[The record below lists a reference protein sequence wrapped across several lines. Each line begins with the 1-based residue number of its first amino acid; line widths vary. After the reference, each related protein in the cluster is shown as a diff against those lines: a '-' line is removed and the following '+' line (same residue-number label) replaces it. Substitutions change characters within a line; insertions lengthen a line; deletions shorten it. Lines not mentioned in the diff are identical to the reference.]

1 MLGVNPEAVAD
12 LRYLLARG
20 YGRISSVKFVGDKH
34 NLDKAQRLI
43 LYRGVYPPE
52 LAATHARKLVA
63 PDAVCGRHLAIDGY
77 NVLITINGATS
88 GAPIFLCDDGLVRDS
103 SEMHS
108 SASKEDLS
116 RPLRLALLS
125 LKSIHPAGTFFVFDR
140 LISRSGEL
148 SKQVAQE
155 MRENG
160 VHGGASTATSADF
173 EVLKR
178 GDVVSSSDSVV
189 IDKAQSVF
197 DLAGHVI
204 KERLGIEP
212 QNI

>member
-1 MLGVNPEAVAD
+1 MLAVSPEAIVD

-34 NLDKAQRLI
+34 NLGKVQRLI

-52 LAATHARKLVA
+52 AAAAHTKKLVA
-63 PDAVCGRHLAIDGY
+63 PDTVHGRRLAIDGY
-77 NVLITINGATS
+77 NVLITINGAMS
-88 GAPIFLCDDGLVRDS
+88 GVPIFLCDDGFVRDS

-108 SASKEDLS
+108 SASREDLG
-116 RPLRLALLS
+116 RPLSLSLLS
-125 LKSIHPAGTFFVFDR
+125 LKTLRPAGVFFIFDR

-160 VHGGASTATSADF
+160 VPGGASTATSADF

-178 GDVVSSSDSVV
+178 GDIVSSSDSVV

-197 DLAGHVI
+197 DLAGHVV
-204 KERLGIEP
+204 KGRLGIEP
-212 QNI
+212 QKI

>member
-12 LRYLLARG
+12 IRYLLTRG

-43 LYRGVYPPE
+43 LYRGVYPPDI
-52 LAATHARKLVA
+52 AATHTRKLVT
-63 PDAVCGRHLAIDGY
+63 PGAVSGRRLAIDGY
-77 NVLITINGATS
+77 NALITINGAMMGT
-88 GAPIFLCDDGLVRDS
+88 PIFLCDDGLVRDS

-116 RPLRLALLS
+116 KALRLS
-125 LKSIHPAGTFFVFDR
+125 LACLRTLRPAGTFFIFDR

-148 SKQVAQE
+148 AKQVAQE
-155 MRENG
+155 MSENG
-160 VHGGASTATSADF
+160 IPGGAFTATSADL
-173 EVLKR
+173 EVLRR
-178 GDVVSSSDSVV
+178 GEVVSSSDSVI
-189 IDKAQSVF
+189 IDKAQLVF

-204 KERLGIEP
+204 QERLRLEP
-212 QNI
+212 QKI